1 MSAMTSDRKVPSLL
15 MQAAQAFDDELDRF
29 SRLAEAAR
37 RGPLNSQKN
46 LERAARVFQEVGE
59 AEKRLGVVAQTLVSA
74 LTVARERQEAEANAL
89 QARAREIEE
98 RTEVAAELLTR
109 YGALGEQAAHLN
121 QDVQALASQEA
132 NGESKL
138 SGPALVPVLA
148 ELRERMNEV
157 ARGALSLV
165 GSAREGDFEDIS
177 RTADSL
183 RQQIVAAEK
192 KVAAIEKSLTPE

>member
-1 MSAMTSDRKVPSLL
+1 MTSDRRVPSEL

-37 RGPLNSQKN
+37 RGPLNSQKS
-46 LERAARVFQEVGE
+46 LERAARTFQEVGE
-59 AEKRLGVVAQTLVSA
+59 AEKRLAGVAQTLVVA
-74 LTVARERQEAEANAL
+74 LGAARERQENEANAL
-89 QARAREIEE
+89 QARAREIEQ

-132 NGESKL
+132 AGEEKL
-138 SGPALVPVLA
+138 TGSALVAVLA
-148 ELRERMNEV
+148 KLRERMNEV

-165 GSAREGDFEDIS
+165 GSAREGDFDDIG

-192 KVAAIEKSLTPE
+192 KVAAIEKSLSNSE